1 MMLVRNYIDKS
12 PIHGLGVYAGEFI
25 PNGTCIWELTP
36 GCDQIYSDGML
47 AALTAVQRDIVLF
60 YGYIEPGMEGVI
72 LCCDNARHYN
82 FSNEPN
88 SGSDER
94 AKHGARSTYALRDI
108 AAGEELT
115 FAVDEDVDAARKLGP
130 AYAGLAQKG
139 EA

>member
-12 PIHGLGVYAGEFI
+12 PIHGIGVFAGEFI
-25 PNGTCIWELTP
+25 PAGTCIWELTP
-36 GCDQIYSDGML
+36 GCDQVYTDEML
-47 AALTAVQRDIVLF
+47 AALEPVQREIILF

-82 FSNEPN
+82 FSTEPN

-108 AAGEELT
+108 AEGEELT
-115 FAVDEDVDAARKLGP
+115 FAVEEDVDAARKLGDV
-130 AYAGLAQKG
+130 YQLLSRG
-139 EA
+139 EG

>member
-12 PIHGLGVYAGEFI
+12 PIHGIGVFAGEFI
-25 PNGTCIWELTP
+25 PAGTCIWELTP
-36 GCDQIYSDGML
+36 GCDQIYTDEML
-47 AALTAVQRDIVLF
+47 AALTPVQREIILF

-82 FSNEPN
+82 FSSDPN
-88 SGSDER
+88 SGSDDR

-130 AYAGLAQKG
+130 VYADLAQRTG
-139 EA
+139 A

>member
-1 MMLVRNYIDKS
+1 MMLIRNYIDKS

-25 PNGTCIWELTP
+25 PAGTCIWELTP
-36 GCDQIYSDGML
+36 GCDQIYTDEVL
-47 AALTAVQRDIVLF
+47 AALTPVQRDIVLF

-82 FSNEPN
+82 FSSDPN

-94 AKHGARSTYALRDI
+94 AKYGARSTYALRDI
-108 AAGEELT
+108 AVGEELT

-130 AYAGLAQKG
+130 AYAGLAQREG
-139 EA
+139 S